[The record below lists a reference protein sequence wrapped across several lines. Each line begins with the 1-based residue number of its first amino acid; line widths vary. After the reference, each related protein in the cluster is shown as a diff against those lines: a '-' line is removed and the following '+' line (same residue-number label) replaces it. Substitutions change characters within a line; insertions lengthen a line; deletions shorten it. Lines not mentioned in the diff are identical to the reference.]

1 MDAERKSSGR
11 AAALLLAAVFALSGC
26 DSPQR
31 TLDGLRQGVAD
42 YAEAPSDA
50 SAAKIE
56 EGFAR
61 LDRQIED
68 LQAKGGGAEARAL
81 RDERDLLKAR
91 FAGARLGAGLQGLKQ
106 AARQVG
112 EAFRQA
118 GETIGVAPRSSPVR
132 PGDDE

>member
-1 MDAERKSSGR
+1 MGAARKSAWLLV
-11 AAALLLAAVFALSGC
+11 AAALLLGGC

-31 TLDGLRQGVAD
+31 TLDGLRRDVAE
-42 YAEAPSDA
+42 YAAAPSDV

-61 LDRQIED
+61 IDRQIEE
-68 LQAKGGGAEARAL
+68 LQAKGRGAEARAL
-81 RDERDLLKAR
+81 QDERDLLKAR

-106 AARQVG
+106 AAQQVG

-118 GETIGVAPRSSPVR
+118 GETIGGAPRAT
-132 PGDDE
+132 PGRAFSDE

>member
-1 MDAERKSSGR
+1 MDAARKLAWLLV
-11 AAALLLAAVFALSGC
+11 AAALLLGGC

-31 TLDGLRQGVAD
+31 TLDGLRRDVAD
-42 YAEAPSDA
+42 YAATPSDV

-61 LDRQIED
+61 LDRQIEE
-68 LQAKGGGAEARAL
+68 LQAKGRGAEARAL
-81 RDERDLLKAR
+81 QDERDLLKAR

-118 GETIGVAPRSSPVR
+118 GETIGGAPRSTPVR